1 MLIMIRSNYSR
12 EGLNVNKDNKVMEI
26 ILSLEKNHGNL
37 NYKDIKELLIKFNES
52 NEKNLE
58 SLILEEFEKRKDEE
72 RKKQEE
78 IKKYNMEHHYV
89 NPFADKGIYTINDLY
104 KYMNDNFEYG
114 GVLEIDGKRWKLPF
128 GPVNGVVKDNKII
141 TYYNEDIFNFIIDF
155 YSKLKPNDAM
165 ISRVKN
171 QYKKKE
177 IDICKEKEYQTI
189 INTVSGYVQTK
200 LWKQRNVSEILND
213 QVSNCYESSY
223 LVGEFL
229 KLNDIKYQKYLVGRY
244 DNIYLAHMFITY
256 HIKDK
261 WYYFEHAL
269 RDFKGLYEYD
279 TKSEMEQDIFV
290 KFIYNDNYKREE
302 HIKFDNYF
310 LKPIKDLD
318 PLGTFSDYFK
328 YFSTIDSI
336 KLKIK
341 NYDIL
346 LKLTNAIAHEI
357 IKPGLIHMNGESI
370 FYSILELPKK
380 EDYCDV
386 ELWNKKVFHI
396 LRKNI
401 INLCFYYPEDL
412 GSIYTLS
419 TQGGF
424 YKYNNIVVIDNEKT
438 RFQVLYSKLLVSNLY
453 NINLLK
459 KKLENKDNN
468 DIKEI
473 LMFSMFLNNKSDLY
487 EYACYFATEL
497 GKQLL
502 KENNTDKINEIVLND
517 IDLNA
522 NIDNVNFKL
531 DKDHF
536 LKQIVVIAKAMEIL
550 KDCIKLVINKD
561 YQKDL
566 INCFVDYLVY
576 MIDVKKYDIQNI
588 YNNES
593 DNSPFVNELVT
604 KLLSKLLEK
613 MDAQE

>member
-1 MLIMIRSNYSR
+1 M
-12 EGLNVNKDNKVMEI
+12 NKDNNVKKI
-26 ILSLEKNHGNL
+26 ILKLEKDHGKLNH
-37 NYKDIKELLIKFNES
+37 KDIKELLIKFNGN

-58 SLILEEFEKRKDEE
+58 TVILEEFNKMKEE
-72 RKKQEE
+72 NIKKQEE
-78 IKKYNMEHHYV
+78 IKKYNIEHHYN
-89 NPFADKGIYTINDLY
+89 NPFADRGIYTINDLY

-114 GVLEIDGKRWKLPF
+114 GVLELDGKRWKLPF
-128 GPVNGVVKDNKII
+128 GPVNGVVKGNKII
-141 TYYNEDIFNFIIDF
+141 TYYDEDVFNFIIDF
-155 YSKLKPNDAM
+155 YSKLKPNDE
-165 ISRVKN
+165 IITHVKS
-171 QYKKKE
+171 QYAKE
-177 IDICKEKEYQTI
+177 DIDICKEKEYQAI

-229 KLNDIKYQKYLVGRY
+229 KSNDIKYQKYLVGRY

-256 HIKDK
+256 NIEDK

-279 TKSEMEQDIFV
+279 SKNEMEQDIFV
-290 KFIYNDNYKREE
+290 KFIYNDNYKMEE

-346 LKLTNAIAHEI
+346 TKLIDAVLKGIL
-357 IKPGLIHMNGESI
+357 KPGLIHMNGESI
-370 FYSILELPKK
+370 FYTTLELPNKD
-380 EDYCDV
+380 DYCDIEV
-386 ELWNKKVFHI
+386 WRKKVFHI
-396 LRKNI
+396 IRKNI
-401 INLCFYYPEDL
+401 INLCFYYQEDL
-412 GSIYTLS
+412 GCIYTLS
-419 TQGGF
+419 TQSGF

-438 RFQVLYSKLLVSNLY
+438 RFQVLYNKLLVSNLY
-453 NINLLK
+453 NINMLK
-459 KKLENKDNN
+459 KKLELEDSD

-473 LMFSMFLNNKSDLY
+473 LTFSMFINNKKDLY

-502 KENNTDKINEIVLND
+502 KENASDKINEIILSD
-517 IDLNA
+517 INLNA
-522 NIDNVNFKL
+522 NIDNVYFKL
-531 DKDHF
+531 DRNNF
-536 LKQIVVIAKAMEIL
+536 LQQIVIIAQAMEIL
-550 KDCIKLVINKD
+550 KESIKLIINKD
-561 YQKDL
+561 YQTDL

-576 MIDVKKYDIQNI
+576 MIDVRKYDIENI
-588 YNNES
+588 HNNES
-593 DNSPFVNELVT
+593 DNSQFVNELVT

-613 MDAQE
+613 IESQK